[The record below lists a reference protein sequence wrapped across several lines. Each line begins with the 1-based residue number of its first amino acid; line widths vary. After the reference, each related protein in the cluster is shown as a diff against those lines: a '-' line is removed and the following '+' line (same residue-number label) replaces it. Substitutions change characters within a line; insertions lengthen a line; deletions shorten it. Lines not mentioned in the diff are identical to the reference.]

1 MQQKKIVVQII
12 GTKKCKETAK
22 ALRYFQERGIQPA
35 FLDLKEKPLS
45 KGELENITKVIKIE
59 DLLDKTSKEYEKQN
73 LKYMQ
78 FNIFEKLLEFPLLI
92 KTPIL
97 RYGKKAIL
105 GYVPERFEEIVKDIK
120 GL

>member
-12 GTKKCKETAK
+12 GTKKCKETSK
-22 ALRYFQERGIQPA
+22 TIRYFQERGIQPA
-35 FLDLKEKPLS
+35 FLDLNEKPLS
-45 KGELENITKVIKIE
+45 KGELENITKVVNTE
-59 DLLDKTSKEYEKQN
+59 DLLDKTSREYEKQN

-78 FNIFEKLLEFPLLI
+78 FNIFEKLLESPLLI

-97 RYGKKAIL
+97 RYGKKVIL
-105 GYVPERFEEIVKDIK
+105 GYIPEKFAEIVKDVK